1 MQNLIN
7 YSANNKIKT
16 AILNIISLHI
26 LNNKQKKK
34 IIENFN
40 ILDTNGDG
48 QVSKEELENGKKSK
62 NVKNNLFIKNKVMNS
77 Y

>member
-1 MQNLIN
+1 MQNLIT

-48 QVSKEELENGKKSK
+48 
-62 NVKNNLFIKNKVMNS
+62 
-77 Y
+77 